1 MGLRRSNGES
11 SVDQGVSSSMLQ
23 EVGVLS
29 YSDNSLSKGHSMAMR
44 YSPNGGA
51 GSRTILIKLLII

>member
-1 MGLRRSNGES
+1 
-11 SVDQGVSSSMLQ
+11 MLQ

-29 YSDNSLSKGHSMAMR
+29 YSSYYLSKGHSMAMK

-51 GSRTILIKLLII
+51 GSKIVLIKLMMI